1 MAWITEK
8 TFTDLE
14 VMAARYHNDFRDD
27 MEYMKGIQASQEVI
41 QLADDATLSVADA
54 VISPETEDAL
64 TLKAICSVF
73 TSGYFSFGAYIG
85 GGPASGDAVDLRFG
99 LYDATGPTTEDLARI
114 RIKKSASTAGRGSI
128 SLSTASG
135 GSFPGTDP
143 VTIHH
148 TRRITINNGSSS
160 SYALDITGDLNAT
173 DYEGLTVW
181 GENPA
186 GTAYNNGDAQ
196 ITNQWISTVATGT
209 APLRADSGADTCKNL
224 NADLLSGVGWPGAP
238 VSGTGTPTVTTPN
251 TEYTAASCTAGG
263 AGVYLVVG
271 EVTVTIASGDEACKF
286 LAQATGAPRWT
297 EAAESTLTGAVQ
309 LASTSFY
316 TATAGETL
324 YLKIKKSAGTGSSTT
339 TGSIK
344 ATLVTP

>member
-8 TFTDLE
+8 TFVDGE
-14 VMAARYHNDFRDD
+14 VMAARYKNDFVGDL
-27 MEYMKGIQASQEVI
+27 EYLKGDQAGQEVI
-41 QLADDATLSVADA
+41 ELADDATLSVADA

-64 TLKAICSVF
+64 TLKALCSLF
-73 TSGYFSFGAYIG
+73 TTGYHSFGAYIG

-99 LYDATGPTTEDLARI
+99 FYDATGPTTEDLARI
-114 RIKKSASTAGRGSI
+114 RFKKSASTAGRGSI
-128 SLSTASG
+128 SISAASG

-148 TRRITINNGSSS
+148 TRRISINNGSSP
-160 SYALDITGDLNAT
+160 SYALDITGDLNAQ

-196 ITNQWISTVATGT
+196 VTNQWISTVATGT

-238 VSGTGTPTVTTPN
+238 SSGTATPTVTTPL
-251 TEYTAASCTAGG
+251 TEYTAASCAAGG
-263 AGVYLVVG
+263 AGVYFITG

-286 LAQATGAPRWT
+286 LAQVTGATRWT
-297 EAAESTLTGAVQ
+297 EAAESTLTGAIQ
-309 LASTSFY
+309 LAPSGFY

-324 YLKIKKSAGTGSSTT
+324 YLKVKKAAGSGSSTT
-339 TGSIK
+339 TGSIT